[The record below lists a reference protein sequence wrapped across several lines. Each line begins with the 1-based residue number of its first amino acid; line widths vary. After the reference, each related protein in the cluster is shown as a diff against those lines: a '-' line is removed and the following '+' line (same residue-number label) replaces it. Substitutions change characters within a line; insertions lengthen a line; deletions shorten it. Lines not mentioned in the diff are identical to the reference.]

1 MRILTGLLRILIG
14 FAVACLVAGAVTA
27 AFVITPS
34 DVAALPD
41 DLRPERL
48 NNAGVLSLLAA
59 THSAIFSFPFALLVI
74 GFGEWR
80 SIRSWLYYVIAGI
93 VIALG
98 GFAAEYMIE
107 AGTQPS
113 IANDYAAR
121 AYLTIGFAAGLAYWL
136 VAGRLAGA
144 RNEDAVAAT
153 MAEAAPVEDDDE
165 DEPEEDD
172 IVVEPDPKPTITRT
186 KPVTTRK

>member
-1 MRILTGLLRILIG
+1 MRILGALVRILVG
-14 FAVACLVAGAVTA
+14 FIVACLVAGAVTA

-74 GFGEWR
+74 GFAEWR
-80 SIRSWLYYVIAGI
+80 AIRSWLYYVIAGI

-98 GFAAEYMIE
+98 GFGAEYLVE

-113 IANDYAAR
+113 IVNDYAAR
-121 AYLTIGFAAGLAYWL
+121 AFLCVGFAGGLAYWL
-136 VAGRLAGA
+136 VAGRVAGRRSDDESA
-144 RNEDAVAAT
+144 GTAAAT
-153 MAEAAPVEDDDE
+153 DAADESDEDDE
-165 DEPEEDD
+165 DD
-172 IVVEPDPKPTITRT
+172 VVEPDPKLATA
-186 KPVTTRK
+186 RK

>member
-93 VIALG
+93 LIALG
-98 GFAAEYMIE
+98 GFGAEYMIE
-107 AGTQPS
+107 AG
-113 IANDYAAR
+113 DAALDR
-121 AYLTIGFAAGLAYWL
+121 QRLRGARLPHDRLRRGSRL
-136 VAGRLAGA
+136 LAGCWTPC
-144 RNEDAVAAT
+144 R
-153 MAEAAPVEDDDE
+153 
-165 DEPEEDD
+165 
-172 IVVEPDPKPTITRT
+172 RT
-186 KPVTTRK
+186 QRGRRCHHHGGSCPGRSRRRG

>member
-1 MRILTGLLRILIG
+1 MRILGALSRILLG
-14 FAVACLVAGAVTA
+14 FVVACLVAGAVTA

-48 NNAGVLSLLAA
+48 NNAGTLSLLAA

-74 GFGEWR
+74 GFAEWR
-80 SIRSWLYYVIAGI
+80 AIRSWLYYVIAGI

-98 GFAAEYMIE
+98 GFGAEYLIE

-113 IANDYAAR
+113 IVNDYAAR
-121 AYLTIGFAAGLAYWL
+121 AFLTVGFAGGLAYWL
-136 VAGRLAGA
+136 LAGRLAGTRA
-144 RNEDAVAAT
+144 DDAGPAAAT
-153 MAEAAPVEDDDE
+153 EAPAESEDDDE
-165 DEPEEDD
+165 DEDD
-172 IVVEPDPKPTITRT
+172 DAVEPDPKPATART
-186 KPVTTRK
+186 KPATARK